1 MMIDDVEVTIRNARV
16 PCARCRVSY
25 YIPSR
30 VENGKLL
37 YRCIGCGSRTSRREH
52 HQRKAAILRAVRG
65 DDVYEGVDFFVRMP
79 NETVV
84 AASIHFDVANAEPE
98 PIALATDLYAGLIS
112 EAEVR
117 AIVHSMA
124 ETPELREAIIAAL
137 YADVDA

>member
-30 VENGKLL
+30 VPNGKLL

-52 HQRKAAILRAVRG
+52 HQRKAAILRAVRS

-79 NETVV
+79 DESVV
-84 AASIHFDVANAEPE
+84 AVSIHFDGANAEPE
-98 PIALATDLYAGLIS
+98 QVTPLIDLYAGLIT
-112 EAEVR
+112 EAEIR

-124 ETPELREAIIAAL
+124 ATPEIGDAMLAEL
-137 YADVDA
+137 YGSVDG